1 MAWGQVMASL
11 GWILGLAIIVTAW
24 SFGEAE
30 AHKEKLPLTLVLRRR
45 GVLRSIETGLIFFFS
60 GLCGSLKN
68 PWLAA
73 LSAAAAFIIF
83 FLLIRDLLKTR
94 PSSSK
99 AS

>member
-1 MAWGQVMASL
+1 MAWEKVLASF

-24 SFGEAE
+24 SFAEAE
-30 AHKEKLPLTLVLRRR
+30 AHKEKLPLTLVLGRPGFLR
-45 GVLRSIETGLIFFFS
+45 GLKTGLIFFFS